1 MSRKG
6 DMKIFMNIFKTGKR
20 KILAGIMSAIMAL
33 SILPVTSFT
42 AMAAETEVQQ
52 RLELAAEKG
61 LSEWVDTEG
70 YLKEDFYQD
79 KLSQYD
85 LEQMGVQSLINNF
98 GEIERIARI
107 NQLQNG
113 IMTRTVTGF
122 RDMVTDGVNVVG
134 YFEVDGNVAVC
145 VQHSVTTPGLG
156 SPTGTPVE
164 SFNQELRKVLYY
176 GSHGP
181 GAIISTSDK
190 DWVVTSLAAS
200 RANGDTSGTNAATSF
215 MNTIASLP
223 EAPSNFDVWVVDTN
237 GGATQ
242 DLAYWTLD
250 EKGYVNLNKT
260 SANPELTNNNSCYS
274 LAGAVYGIYTE
285 WDCINQVGTLTTD
298 EWGNTNTVEVNAGT
312 YYVKGATRFPI
323 SM

>member
-1 MSRKG
+1 
-6 DMKIFMNIFKTGKR
+6 MNIFKTGKR

-85 LEQMGVQSLINNF
+85 LEQMGIQSLINNF
-98 GEIERIARI
+98 GEIERNARI
-107 NQLQNG
+107 KMLQNG
-113 IMTRTVTGF
+113 IMPRTVTGF

-134 YFEVDGNVAVC
+134 YFEVDGRVAVC
-145 VQHSVTTPGLG
+145 VEHSVVTPGLG

-176 GSHGP
+176 GSYGP
-181 GAIISTSDK
+181 AAILGTSDA

-200 RANGDTSGTNAATSF
+200 RANGDTAGTNAATSF
-215 MNTIASLP
+215 MNTIAGLP
-223 EAPSNFDVWVVDTN
+223 EAPSNFHVWVVTSN

-250 EKGYVNLNKT
+250 EKGWVNLNKT
-260 SANPELTNNNSCYS
+260 SANPDLTNNNSCYS
-274 LAGAVYGIYTE
+274 LAGAEYGIYTE

-298 EWGNTNTVEVNAGT
+298 EWGNTNTVELNTGT

-323 SM
+323 STQNLQF

>member
-1 MSRKG
+1 
-6 DMKIFMNIFKTGKR
+6 MNILKKGKR
-20 KILAGIMSAIMAL
+20 KLIAGILSAIMML
-33 SILPVTSFT
+33 SILPITGLSS
-42 AMAAETEVQQ
+42 MAAETSEVQQ

-70 YLKEDFYQD
+70 YLKEEFYQD

-85 LEQMGVQSLINNF
+85 LEQMGVQSLINTF
-98 GEIERIARI
+98 SESERNARI
-107 NQLQNG
+107 KMLQNG

-122 RDMVTDGVNVVG
+122 RDMVTDGVNIVG
-134 YFEVDGNVAVC
+134 YFEVDGRVAVC
-145 VQHSVTTPGLG
+145 VQHSVVTPGLG

-181 GAIISTSDK
+181 DAILSTSDK

-200 RANGDTSGTNAATSF
+200 RANGDTAGTNAATSF
-215 MNTIASLP
+215 MNTIAGLP
-223 EAPSNFDVWVVDTN
+223 EAPSNFHVWVVDTN
-237 GGATQ
+237 GGRTQ

-250 EKGYVNLNKT
+250 EKGWATLNKT
-260 SANPELTNNNSCYS
+260 SANPDLTNNNSCYS

-298 EWGNTNTVEVNAGT
+298 EWGNTNTVELNAGT

-323 SM
+323 STYRT